1 MGKLAKNKAKF
12 IGMSCL
18 SISCLFASFAYPLQK
33 LEIWRQSEIGAFGIV
48 TEKTFIISESD
59 LDYPFGFND
68 QTAVLIRAMHRDYKM
83 QKILL
88 LVLAIVCGMYAN
100 SIGYKTCIDA
110 EIDSEVDIIEAQS
123 KKQLTLEGVK
133 HRFAMA
139 SKAQKLLFLD
149 EMKAMMEE
157 FGSPEQDILE
167 ADEINA
173 TDKFVNANYL
183 LLEGHPIDVVVSQT
197 WGYQPNTPEHTQM
210 KRKFEEWQ
218 NGDSDAEA
226 LPAQEQETESD
237 FRTVFSE
244 DADMSYWKAA
254 AKALKQRA
262 TEEDIVENCFQ
273 CRDLKMGL
281 AYLAFLKQ
289 KFM

>member
-1 MGKLAKNKAKF
+1 M
-12 IGMSCL
+12 
-18 SISCLFASFAYPLQK
+18 
-33 LEIWRQSEIGAFGIV
+33 
-48 TEKTFIISESD
+48 
-59 LDYPFGFND
+59 
-68 QTAVLIRAMHRDYKM
+68 
-83 QKILL
+83 
-88 LVLAIVCGMYAN
+88 
-100 SIGYKTCIDA
+100 
-110 EIDSEVDIIEAQS
+110 
-123 KKQLTLEGVK
+123 
-133 HRFAMA
+133 
-139 SKAQKLLFLD
+139 
-149 EMKAMMEE
+149 
-157 FGSPEQDILE
+157 
-167 ADEINA
+167 
-173 TDKFVNANYL
+173 
-183 LLEGHPIDVVVSQT
+183 VSQT